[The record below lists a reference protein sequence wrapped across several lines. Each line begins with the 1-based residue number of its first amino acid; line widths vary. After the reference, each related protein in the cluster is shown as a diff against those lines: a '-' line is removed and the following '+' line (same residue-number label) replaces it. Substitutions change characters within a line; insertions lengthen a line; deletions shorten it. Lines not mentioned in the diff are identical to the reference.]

1 MHPCSETPSL
11 KGKDDEGCLELL
23 NSTFSFIY
31 RIGDKE
37 TVSASLVFKL
47 SQQAQDVAVKVIPL
61 REEDDLKDIKI
72 ACLLNGLLEESPIFV
87 RTFGWLKCKEIPP
100 LWTKGMDTKKS
111 VPKSFLPYF
120 KGNKKA
126 SFVFQVMS
134 FSSHSWT
141 DERIRLDL
149 EEYRVML
156 FLLMHGLW
164 LAKIRYGFK
173 HNDIHQGQVLFQT
186 CKPNTPITVS
196 VAENNYTLVC
206 QRFVPKLID
215 FGLSTTSSSSYSS
228 YSSSE
233 EYSKSDDDSMFDKG
247 EEIEDDDLRNL
258 FYMFEQRMEKDGLK
272 PFVPQK
278 GNNTLEDIL
287 VKDALFKSIRN
298 NNNSTSIKNSVG
310 FICDVCS
317 SVATHE
323 WEHKGIRFCGD
334 ACASQWSDISKI
346 L

>member
-1 MHPCSETPSL
+1 M
-11 KGKDDEGCLELL
+11 
-23 NSTFSFIY
+23 
-31 RIGDKE
+31 
-37 TVSASLVFKL
+37 
-47 SQQAQDVAVKVIPL
+47 
-61 REEDDLKDIKI
+61 
-72 ACLLNGLLEESPIFV
+72 
-87 RTFGWLKCKEIPP
+87 
-100 LWTKGMDTKKS
+100 
-111 VPKSFLPYF
+111 
-120 KGNKKA
+120 
-126 SFVFQVMS
+126 
-134 FSSHSWT
+134 
-141 DERIRLDL
+141 DL

-164 LAKIRYGFK
+164 LARIRYGFK

-233 EYSKSDDDSMFDKG
+233 EYSKSDDDMFDKG

-258 FYMFEQRMEKDGLK
+258 FYMFEQRMEKDGLQ

-278 GNNTLEDIL
+278 GNTTLEDIL

-298 NNNSTSIKNSVG
+298 NNSTSIKNSVCLM
-310 FICDVCS
+310 CDVCS